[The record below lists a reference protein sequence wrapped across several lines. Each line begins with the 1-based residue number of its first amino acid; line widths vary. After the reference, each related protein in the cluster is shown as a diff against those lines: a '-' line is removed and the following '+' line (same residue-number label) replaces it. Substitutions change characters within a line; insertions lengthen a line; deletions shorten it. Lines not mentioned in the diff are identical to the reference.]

1 MLDVRQIS
9 RSFTD
14 ADKTVSV
21 LDRLDLTVAEGEFFV
36 ILGQSG
42 CGKSTLLR
50 ILGGFDLPDSGSVTL
65 DGKPVTA
72 PDKSI
77 MMLFQSFDQ
86 LFPWFTVRGNI
97 TYALKKTGVERRS
110 APASEI
116 ALKGLA
122 EVGLADFADS
132 YPHQL
137 SGGMK
142 QRAALARALA
152 LRPRLLLMD
161 EPFSSLDYLTRKN
174 ARETLRT
181 LWQSTGISVVL
192 VTHDI
197 DEALDLGTRIA
208 VLDRDSHRLAHSF
221 ANDGG
226 TPSLKQ
232 VLESMLTC

>member
-77 MMLFQSFDQ
+77 MM
-86 LFPWFTVRGNI
+86 
-97 TYALKKTGVERRS
+97 
-110 APASEI
+110 
-116 ALKGLA
+116 
-122 EVGLADFADS
+122 
-132 YPHQL
+132 
-137 SGGMK
+137 
-142 QRAALARALA
+142 
-152 LRPRLLLMD
+152 
-161 EPFSSLDYLTRKN
+161 
-174 ARETLRT
+174 
-181 LWQSTGISVVL
+181 
-192 VTHDI
+192 
-197 DEALDLGTRIA
+197 
-208 VLDRDSHRLAHSF
+208 
-221 ANDGG
+221 
-226 TPSLKQ
+226 
-232 VLESMLTC
+232 